1 LGGGEYERPI
11 SAIDPI
17 YRVSARGREEH
28 SQLRQ
33 ALHVWKQHHPDRAVI
48 ELTDS
53 QIYDEEHLHIEL
65 KQNQHLEIRAAA
77 GARPIIRLLDYQ
89 ASRADAILISGDP
102 GSSLT
107 FDGVL
112 IAGRGIQIKGGV
124 AEFVLRHSTLVP
136 GWALHGDC
144 HAKRPHEPS
153 LSLTDTTVRVYVEHS
168 VLGAIQVEQSMEPEH
183 EPNVIV
189 ISDSTL
195 DSTSTNGHALC
206 APGFAIAYVNLVMRR
221 CTIFGRVLTHA
232 MALAENSIFTSEIGV
247 ARRQKGC
254 VRFCYVPAGSRTPRQ
269 HECVND
275 FSLHPVFESVLYGTP
290 AYCQLAANCP
300 SEIRRGADDE
310 SEMGVFHDLFQPQRD
325 ASLRVRLE
333 EFVPA
338 GSDVGVIYV
347 T

>member
-1 LGGGEYERPI
+1 
-11 SAIDPI
+11 
-17 YRVSARGREEH
+17 
-28 SQLRQ
+28 
-33 ALHVWKQHHPDRAVI
+33 
-48 ELTDS
+48 
-53 QIYDEEHLHIEL
+53 
-65 KQNQHLEIRAAA
+65 
-77 GARPIIRLLDYQ
+77 
-89 ASRADAILISGDP
+89 
-102 GSSLT
+102 
-107 FDGVL
+107 
-112 IAGRGIQIKGGV
+112 
-124 AEFVLRHSTLVP
+124 
-136 GWALHGDC
+136 
-144 HAKRPHEPS
+144 
-153 LSLTDTTVRVYVEHS
+153 
-168 VLGAIQVEQSMEPEH
+168 
-183 EPNVIV
+183 
-189 ISDSTL
+189 
-195 DSTSTNGHALC
+195 
-206 APGFAIAYVNLVMRR
+206 
-221 CTIFGRVLTHA
+221 